1 MNENLKL
8 LYDTLKEQGL
18 YTKSFEEFV
27 AKYED
32 SPGGQQ
38 KIFDE
43 VSSRGLY
50 TKTREEFKEKYFP
63 VKKKDEPTDSR
74 LESGL
79 SGRSSLTIEDIEA
92 TENLPEAA
100 P

>member
-50 TKTREEFKEKYFP
+50 TKTREEFREKYFP
-63 VKKKDEPTDSR
+63 VKKKR
-74 LESGL
+74 RAYGL
-79 SGRSSLTIEDIEA
+79 ALGKWFIGAVKSYD
-92 TENLPEAA
+92 
-100 P
+100 